1 MELSISDL
9 LKMALVSDNNGM
21 KGFELSL
28 QEVSALKALHREM
41 SKRRDADV
49 VKAVLLLGTGW
60 TEHDVAEALLLDEK
74 TVARYV
80 ERYRQDN
87 RGRFWQMDYQ
97 GSEPKLTESQ
107 MRRLDTHLQGRIYL
121 TVAGITAYVHQTFGV
136 TYCEQGM
143 TNLLHRLNFTYKKPK
158 VVPGKADAEAQRDF
172 LKSYQALKKRKHPD
186 DPVYFMDGVHPQHN
200 TVAAYGWI
208 KKGHTQTI
216 PSNTGRQ
223 RLNLNGVVN
232 IESMQV
238 VVRSDETLDAASTI
252 ALFETLEKKH
262 PQAGR
267 IYVIADNARYYRSRL
282 VKTYL
287 KRSRIKLNF
296 LPPYAPNLNLIE
308 RLWKYFRKTVLY
320 NRYYESFAEFKRA
333 CLDFFA
339 NIKDHRAAL
348 RTLLTENFEII
359 AAA

>member
-1 MELSISDL
+1 
-9 LKMALVSDNNGM
+9 
-21 KGFELSL
+21 
-28 QEVSALKALHREM
+28 
-41 SKRRDADV
+41 
-49 VKAVLLLGTGW
+49 
-60 TEHDVAEALLLDEK
+60 VAEALLVDEK
-74 TVARYV
+74 TVGRYV
-80 ERYRQDN
+80 ERYRQDCH
-87 RGRFWQMDYQ
+87 GEFWLMDYH
-97 GSEPKLTESQ
+97 GSEPKLTETQ
-107 MRRLDTHLQGRIYL
+107 MRQLDTHLQGRIYL
-121 TVAGITAYVHQTFGV
+121 TVAGITSYVSQTFGV
-136 TYCEQGM
+136 TYSEQGM
-143 TNLLHRLNFTYKKPK
+143 TNLLHRLEFTYKKPK

-172 LKSYQALKKRKHPD
+172 LKSYQSLKKRK
-186 DPVYFMDGVHPQHN
+186 DPGDPIYFMDGVHPQHN
-200 TVAAYGWI
+200 TVAACGWI

-287 KRSRIKLNF
+287 KRSRIKLKF

-308 RLWKYFRKTVLY
+308 RLWKYFRKKVLY
-320 NRYYESFAEFKRA
+320 NRYYGSFAEFKRA
-333 CLDFFA
+333 CLGFFA

>member
-1 MELSISDL
+1 M
-9 LKMALVSDNNGM
+9 SDNKDM
-21 KGFELSL
+21 KGFELSKS
-28 QEVSALKALHREM
+28 EVVRLKDLHKTL
-41 SKRRDADV
+41 SRRQDADK

-60 TEHDVAEALLLDEK
+60 TEHDVAEALLVDEK
-74 TVARYV
+74 TVGRYV
-80 ERYRQDN
+80 ERYRQDCH
-87 RGRFWQMDYQ
+87 GEFWLMDYH
-97 GSEPKLTESQ
+97 GSEPKLTETQ
-107 MRRLDTHLQGRIYL
+107 MRQLDTHLQSRIYL
-121 TVAGITAYVHQTFGV
+121 TVAGIASYVSQTFGV
-136 TYCEQGM
+136 TYSEQGM
-143 TNLLHRLNFTYKKPK
+143 TNLLHRLEFTYKKPK
-158 VVPGKADAEAQRDF
+158 VVPGKADAEAQRAF
-172 LKSYQALKKRKHPD
+172 LKTYRSLKKRKNPD
-186 DPVYFMDGVHPQHN
+186 DPLYFMDGVHPQHN
-200 TVAAYGWI
+200 SVAAYGWI

-238 VVRSDETLDAASTI
+238 VVRADETLDAASTI

-262 PQAGR
+262 PRAGR

-282 VKTYL
+282 VKAYL
-287 KRSRIKLNF
+287 KRSRIKLKF

-320 NRYYESFAEFKRA
+320 NQYYESFAEFKRA
-333 CLDFFA
+333 CLGFFA
-339 NIKDHRAAL
+339 NIKDHRVAL

>member
-1 MELSISDL
+1 
-9 LKMALVSDNNGM
+9 M
-21 KGFELSL
+21 KGFELNES
-28 QEVSALKALHREM
+28 EVIRLKGLHRTL
-41 SKRRDADV
+41 SCRQDADK

-60 TEHDVAEALLLDEK
+60 TERDVAEALLVDEK
-74 TVARYV
+74 TVGRYV
-80 ERYRQDN
+80 ERYRQDC
-87 RGRFWQMDYQ
+87 RGEFWLMDYH
-97 GSEPKLTESQ
+97 GSEPKLTETQ
-107 MRRLDTHLQGRIYL
+107 MQRLDTHLQSRIYL
-121 TVAGITAYVHQTFGV
+121 TVAGIAAYVRQRFGV
-136 TYCEQGM
+136 IYSEQGM
-143 TNLLHRLNFTYKKPK
+143 TNVLHRLDFSYKKPK
-158 VVPGKADAEAQRDF
+158 VVPGKANAEAQRAF
-172 LKSYQALKKRKHPD
+172 LKTYKALQRRKNPD
-186 DPVYFMDGVHPQHN
+186 DPLYFMDGVHPQHN
-200 TVAAYGWI
+200 SVAAYGWI

-238 VVRSDETLDAASTI
+238 VVRADETLDAASTI
-252 ALFETLEKKH
+252 ALFETLEKRH
-262 PQAGR
+262 PRAGR

-282 VKTYL
+282 VKAYL
-287 KRSRIKLNF
+287 KHARIKLIF

-320 NRYYESFAEFKRA
+320 NRYYESFAEFKQA
-333 CLDFFA
+333 CLEFFA